1 MLWMKETGKPLAIP
15 DISEYP
21 GWQPLPINEW
31 VRSYIGMPL
40 RVRQRT
46 IGFLSL
52 FSETRGFYTEEHA
65 ERLVA
70 FASQTATAIEN
81 ARLYSEVQQKADT
94 DELTGLRNRRSLF
107 ELGSREVER
116 AVRFKRPLSVLMIDL
131 DYFKQV
137 NDSFGHQVG
146 DRMLIALADL
156 FRHKLRN
163 VDLIGRY
170 GGDEFIAILPESAIR
185 QSEEIAHRLLSGIE
199 SLSIETAQGMAKV
212 SACIGIAEIT
222 DAVVTLPTLIE
233 QADRALYHA
242 KEAGRSRVVFS
253 KSLPN

>member
-1 MLWMKETGKPLAIP
+1 
-15 DISEYP
+15 
-21 GWQPLPINEW
+21 
-31 VRSYIGMPL
+31 MPL

-146 DRMLIALADL
+146 DRMLVALAEL

-222 DAVVTLPTLIE
+222 DAVVTLPALIE

-242 KEAGRSRVVFS
+242 KEAGRSRVVCS
-253 KSLPN
+253 ESLPN